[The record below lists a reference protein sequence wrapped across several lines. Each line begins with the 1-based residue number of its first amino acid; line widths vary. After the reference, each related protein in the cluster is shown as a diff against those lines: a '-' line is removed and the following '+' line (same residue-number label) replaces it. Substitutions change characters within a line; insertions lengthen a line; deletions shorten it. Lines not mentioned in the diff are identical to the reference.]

1 MKIPLESY
9 KYKLQKGKVQ
19 SNKSGPVKR
28 RRTRAA
34 SCWVLRLK

>member
-1 MKIPLESY
+1 MKIPLASY

-34 SCWVLRLK
+34 SCGAFILK